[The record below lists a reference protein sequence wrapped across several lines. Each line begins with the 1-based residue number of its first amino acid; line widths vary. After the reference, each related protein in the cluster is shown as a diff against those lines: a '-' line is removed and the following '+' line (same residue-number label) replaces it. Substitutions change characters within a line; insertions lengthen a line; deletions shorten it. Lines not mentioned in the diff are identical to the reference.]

1 MNVQIDK
8 ATLSNVRFVLRGIQ
22 DEAPPKILSRAL
34 NATAK
39 KARTEGSKAIRK
51 EVNLKASYVNSRLTI
66 RKATFRNLQSKV
78 ITPNRGLL
86 LSRFSTNAQ
95 VRNENISWIKPPPQ
109 VPKRGIKV
117 KVSPPGGGSKTIT
130 GDPPDTKG
138 QPFYIALS
146 NGRAA
151 IAARRKQ
158 LGPPRGGGKLK
169 VFYGPS
175 LSQVF
180 NNVVDDLRGP
190 LAEYQEEQV
199 SKQIDS
205 VLRGY

>member
-130 GDPPDTKG
+130 GDPPTPKANRFIS
-138 QPFYIALS
+138 PSAM
-146 NGRAA
+146 A
-151 IAARRKQ
+151 
-158 LGPPRGGGKLK
+158 GPPLPPAESSSAPPGGAA
-169 VFYGPS
+169 S
-175 LSQVF
+175 
-180 NNVVDDLRGP
+180 
-190 LAEYQEEQV
+190 
-199 SKQIDS
+199 
-205 VLRGY
+205 

>member
-8 ATLSNVRFVLRGIQ
+8 ASLSNVRFVLRGIQ
-22 DEAPPKILSRAL
+22 DEAPKILSRAL

-95 VRNENISWIKPPPQ
+95 VRNENISWIKPPQ

-117 KVSPPGGGSKTIT
+117 KVSPGGGSKTIT
-130 GDPPDTKG
+130 GDPETKG
-138 QPFYIALS
+138 QPFYIALN

-158 LGPPRGGGKLK
+158 LGPRGGKLK